1 MISYQ
6 LVYME
11 RAVWIIL
18 NRNFSLTLDGKIEDG
33 KVRDKKFSP
42 GNDIWTNEIPHLGFN
57 DENVQK
63 DYDEFVSDIF
73 ALFTEP
79 SVDKVFID
87 AKIGEE
93 SEYINAESPLVI
105 RKIEEYSVD
114 EII

>member
-1 MISYQ
+1 
-6 LVYME
+6 ME

-18 NRNFSLTLDGKIEDG
+18 NRNFSLTLDGEIKDE

-42 GNDIWTNEIPHLGFN
+42 GNDIWTDEIPRLGFS
-57 DENVQK
+57 DENVQN
-63 DYDEFVSDIF
+63 DYDEFVSDILLLF
-73 ALFTEP
+73 AE
-79 SVDKVFID
+79 SGADKVFID

-93 SEYINAESPLVI
+93 SEYVNAKSPLLI

>member
-1 MISYQ
+1 
-6 LVYME
+6 ME

-18 NRNFSLTLDGKIEDG
+18 NKNFSITLDGEINDG
-33 KVRDKKFSP
+33 QVTDKKFSP
-42 GNDIWTNEIPHLGFN
+42 GEDIWTSEIPRLGFS

-63 DYDEFVSDIF
+63 DYDEFISDIF
-73 ALFTEP
+73 TLFSEP
-79 SVDKVFID
+79 GVNEVFIN

-93 SEYINAESPLVI
+93 SEYVNSKNPLLI